1 MVCSCS
7 LTPQPLA
14 LAPRFVN
21 NDYVTA
27 EIFYSTVHVGHEVL
41 TCSWVVCHRDLWAP
55 PRMQWNYCCVM
66 AVLVGSATRGEIYGR
81 AAASARRECY
91 YGCCASQEK
100 INVSAVPVAL
110 PLVIFFQPLSSRL
123 SCPGFNEWCA

>member
-7 LTPQPLA
+7 LTPRPLA
-14 LAPRFVN
+14 LAPCFVS

-27 EIFYSTVHVGHEVL
+27 EIIYSTVHVGHEVF

-55 PRMQWNYCCVM
+55 CRMQWNYCYVM
-66 AVLVGSATRGEIYGR
+66 AVLVVSATRGENCCR
-81 AAASARRECY
+81 AAASAKRECC

-100 INVSAVPVAL
+100 INVSAVPMAL
-110 PLVIFFQPLSSRL
+110 PLVSFFQPLSSRL
-123 SCPGFNEWCA
+123 SCPRFNEWCA